1 MNRFIILALFLN
13 VAMAQVPFVCDF
25 VCTPEIL
32 DSCPVLDCGPNESPQ
47 HKPGTCDCCN
57 VCLPNKGSDCKVDC
71 STDQCPQIKCA
82 TGYESYKP
90 PCECCNECRK
100 IESPSCNVNCST
112 VSCAY
117 VECDSGYE
125 SYTPPC
131 ECCNKC
137 RKIITSPGP
146 EVCEEIDC
154 NGEECKIVDCIAGYV
169 PARSECGCCDK
180 CVPEKN
186 TCSKNEVYT
195 ECGSACPITCA
206 NLGKDQA
213 CTAQCVTGCFCQK
226 GLVRNDQG
234 ECVDPNQCPK
244 PPSKTCGK
252 HEVYTKCGSACPLTC
267 ANLGKD
273 QACTAQCVEGCFC
286 QEGLV
291 RNDYG
296 QCVHPNQCAK
306 HTCGK
311 NEVYSEC
318 GSTCPQ
324 TCANL
329 GNNEV
334 CTSQC
339 VKGCFCREGLIRN
352 DEGVCVQP
360 NQCPK
365 HTCSKNEVYTEC
377 GSACPITCANL
388 GKDQACTAQCVT
400 GCFCQKG
407 LVRNDQGECVD
418 PNQCPKPFSA
428 PSETCGKNE
437 VYSECGSTCPKTC
450 ANLGKNQ
457 VCSFL
462 CVKGCFCQEGLVRND
477 KGECVHPN
485 QCPKRFSAPSETC
498 GKNEVYYECGSACPL
513 TCANLGKDQGCTE
526 QCVKGC
532 FCRDG
537 LIRNDEGVCVHPN
550 QCPKRKKI
558 MIFLD
563 I

>member
-57 VCLPNKGSDCKVDC
+57 VCLPNK
-71 STDQCPQIKCA
+71 A
-82 TGYESYKP
+82 
-90 PCECCNECRK
+90 
-100 IESPSCNVNCST
+100 
-112 VSCAY
+112 
-117 VECDSGYE
+117 
-125 SYTPPC
+125 
-131 ECCNKC
+131 
-137 RKIITSPGP
+137 SPGP

>member
-82 TGYESYKP
+82 T
-90 PCECCNECRK
+90 
-100 IESPSCNVNCST
+100 
-112 VSCAY
+112 
-117 VECDSGYE
+117 GYE